1 MKKMKNKIESTKASE
16 IKRSWHLVDVKD
28 KVLGRVASEISGL
41 LIGKSKPYY
50 VSYLDC
56 GDYVVVI
63 NAAKVKTTGRKEVQK
78 KYYAYSGYPGGLKT
92 TLLKDLRKT
101 HPERI
106 IEFAVKN
113 MLPKNKLQNLMM
125 RRLKVFAGEE
135 HSYTD
140 KLEVK
145 SQKLKV

>member
-1 MKKMKNKIESTKASE
+1 MKKIKNKIESTKASE
-16 IKRSWHLVDVKD
+16 VKRNWHLVDVKD
-28 KVLGRVASEISGL
+28 KILGRITSEISEL
-41 LIGKSKPYY
+41 LIGKNKPYY

-78 KYYAYSGYPGGLKT
+78 KYYHYSGYPGGLKT

-106 IEFAVKN
+106 IELAVKN
-113 MLPKNKLQNLMM
+113 MLPKNKLRDLRMG
-125 RRLKVFAGEE
+125 RLKVFPGGE
-135 HSYTD
+135 HIYSD
-140 KLEVK
+140 
-145 SQKLKV
+145 KLKV

>member
-1 MKKMKNKIESTKASE
+1 MKNKIESTKASE
-16 IKRSWHLVDVKD
+16 IKRNWHLVDVKD
-28 KVLGRVASEISGL
+28 KVLGRVTSEISGL

-135 HSYTD
+135 HPYND
-140 KLEVK
+140 KLEFK
-145 SQKLKV
+145 SQKSKI